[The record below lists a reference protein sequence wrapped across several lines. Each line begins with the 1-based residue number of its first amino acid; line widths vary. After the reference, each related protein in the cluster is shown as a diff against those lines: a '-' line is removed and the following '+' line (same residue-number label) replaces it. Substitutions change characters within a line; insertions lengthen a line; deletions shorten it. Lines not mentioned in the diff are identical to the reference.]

1 MRYLHVLAAFA
12 RSPWALEEGF
22 LHTAT
27 ALLVN
32 RAMGAQPTEAK
43 AISDTKAREVA
54 RAEGGVAVMP
64 VMGLISQRV
73 DAMDEACGG
82 GGMSIEKA
90 QRQFNALID
99 DGGVKAIILNW
110 DSPGGGTYGV
120 EEFGRVVREARGVKP
135 IISQVNSLMASAAY
149 WIGSAA
155 DEIVVTPGGIAGSI
169 GVYSVHQDISQ
180 ALAKA
185 GISPTLIREGKF
197 KAETNGFGPLTDDGE
212 EQLRR
217 LVVESANAFRDAVAE
232 NRGVSRKAVIEKFGD
247 GKVFGAVEL
256 VERGMADRIATLD
269 ETIARYGAPTK
280 RQSGAAASRQAFAR
294 GEVPTMREFEAAL
307 GDLGLSNSLAEQMAK
322 AAYPIIAKGEPGP
335 GLDDQPEITPAAA
348 EALKALAKGY
358 KFTM

>member
-12 RSPWALEEGF
+12 SMPWALERGY
-22 LHTAT
+22 LNSAVAILTH
-27 ALLVN
+27 
-32 RAMGAQPTEAK
+32 RAAGGLPSTDAK

-54 RAEGGVAVMP
+54 RAEGGIAVMP
-64 VMGLISQRV
+64 MMGLIAQRV

-90 QRQFNALID
+90 QRQFAALRD
-99 DGGVKAIILNW
+99 DSGVKAIILNW

-120 EEFGRVVREARGVKP
+120 EEFAAVVRQARGIKP

-155 DEIVVTPGGIAGSI
+155 DEIVVTPGGVAGSI

-185 GISPTLIREGKF
+185 GISPTLIREGEF
-197 KAETNGFGPLTDDGE
+197 KAETNGFGPLTEAGE

-217 LVVESANAFRDAVAE
+217 LVVESANAFRESVAE

-247 GKVFGAVEL
+247 GKVFGAKEL
-256 VERGMADRIATLD
+256 VERGMADRVGTLD
-269 ETIARYGAPTK
+269 DTLARYGVPTK

-307 GDLGLSNSLAEQMAK
+307 GDLGLSNSVAEQMAR
-322 AAYPIIAKGEPGP
+322 AAYPIIAQGDPAPLSE
-335 GLDDQPEITPAAA
+335 QPEITPAAA
-348 EALKALAKGY
+348 EAFRALAGY
-358 KFTM
+358 KFNP